1 MSLIQGACDPR
12 FDKVKQAFEK
22 NFLDHNELGASVCIT
37 LNGETVVD
45 LWGGFKDEKQQQ
57 AWQEDTKCVV
67 FSCTKGATALCV
79 HVLVSRGEIELDQP
93 VAHYW
98 PEFAQSGKDDIPVRM
113 LLNHQSGI
121 AAVDH
126 PLSKHCY
133 ADWDEVTQALA
144 QQKPYWQPGSRAGYH
159 LLTFGWLN
167 GEIVKRVS
175 GQSLGS
181 FFRSEIAEPLGLDF
195 WIGLPAHLDND
206 VAPMIP
212 APPEPD
218 NDFFKALLDTNSMQ
232 THGLLHFGDYM
243 STDAGFNSEAAHR
256 AEIGGA
262 GGITNARGLAG
273 MYAPLANGERFNGTQ
288 IVTPDTIANMSR
300 TSSAL
305 GTDAMLLMPTRFG
318 LGFMKTMDNRREP
331 LGRRSSAILSDTA
344 FGHVGAGGSIGFA
357 DPAKGLSFGY
367 AMNRMGAGLLLN
379 ERGQSLVDAANES
392 IMHLNS

>member
-1 MSLIQGACDPR
+1 MSLIQGTCDPR
-12 FDKVKQAFEK
+12 FDKVKNAFEK
-22 NFLDHNELGASVCIT
+22 NLQDRNELGASVCIT
-37 LNGETVVD
+37 LHGETVVD
-45 LWGGFKDEKQQQ
+45 LWGGFTDEKQQQ

-79 HVLVSRGEIELDQP
+79 HVLVSRGEVELDKP
-93 VAHYW
+93 VAYYW

-113 LLNHQSGI
+113 LLNHQSGL

-126 PLSKHCY
+126 PLSKQCY
-133 ADWDEVTQALA
+133 AHWDEVTQALA
-144 QQKPYWQPGSRAGYH
+144 RQKPYWQPGSRAGYH

-167 GEIVKRVS
+167 GEIVRRVS
-175 GQSLGS
+175 GQSLGA
-181 FFRSEIAEPLGLDF
+181 FFRSEIAEPLDLDF
-195 WIGLPAHLDND
+195 WIGLPSHLDHE

-212 APPEPD
+212 AAPEPD
-218 NDFFKALLDTNSMQ
+218 NDFFKALLDTDSMQ

-273 MYAPLANGERFNGTQ
+273 MYAPLANGERFNGAQ

-318 LGFMKTMDNRREP
+318 LGFMKTMDNRQEP

-379 ERGQSLVDAANES
+379 ARGQSLVDAANES
-392 IMHLNS
+392 MMHLDF